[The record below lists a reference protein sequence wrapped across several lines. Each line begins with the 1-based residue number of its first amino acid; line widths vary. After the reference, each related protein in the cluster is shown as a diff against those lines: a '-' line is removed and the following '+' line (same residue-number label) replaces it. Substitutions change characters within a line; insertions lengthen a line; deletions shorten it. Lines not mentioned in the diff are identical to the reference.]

1 MWVKVFVWFPML
13 VEGRLVW
20 LSYVERKRVVHF
32 HIGGIFNEDEY
43 RRNT

>member
-1 MWVKVFVWFPML
+1 MWERVFVWWPRG
-13 VEGRLVW
+13 VGGRLVW
-20 LSYVERKRVVHF
+20 LTYVERKRIVHY